1 MDKEPLFFLCLCFI
15 LGIILQDFFFFTESH
30 LAVFLISSF
39 LFFLF
44 LFFSKNFLLYTI
56 RPIILG
62 VLFCAVGMFAHS
74 LHTISPDLPKL
85 NGKETIVFKL
95 GKKLNSNIKN
105 RRYEIIAWK
114 GKSMYRSILSV
125 PKSEAELDFAKYY
138 KAEIF
143 INPLEKPYS
152 DFQFDYAKYLS
163 RKGIYFQS
171 YLPGTL
177 YQNER
182 IDLSAFEKIRQKRLL
197 LLKKI
202 DQSGLSPRS
211 REFIKGIIL
220 ADRTEMDRAMVSD
233 FRNSGTMHLLAISG
247 THMAIIFGFI
257 LVFLNFL
264 LPASYRKIKIVA
276 ALLLIWS
283 FALFI
288 GFGNSVTRSCV
299 MITCYYIFVLLQRKT
314 SLLHSMALAAFIILI
329 ADSNQIFD
337 VGFQLSFAAVL
348 GIFWFN
354 QPLLQ
359 RMPRPKNKI
368 QNLLYNIFSISL
380 SAQLATMPL
389 VIYYFHQYSLLS
401 ILANLII
408 IPFAEIIIIFSLCM
422 VISIAFSIHSAW
434 LNMAFDWFISQ
445 TLKTVH
451 VFGNVNFAL
460 YKMIPMTLLEVFMLV
475 IVLYWIRFFIIKIN
489 IKNTGRL
496 VFFSLIFITLRFLLN
511 YQAANFNEVLEHR
524 LFKEKVI
531 SVKTGKQ
538 VIFYGNEKTDKERLT
553 SYIIEPYLTSRRTK
567 SFQLKL
573 VRLP

>member
-1 MDKEPLFFLCLCFI
+1 MDKEPIFILCLFFI
-15 LGIILQDFFFFTESH
+15 LGILLQDLFFFKESL
-30 LAVFLISSF
+30 LAVFLICSF
-39 LFFLF
+39 LLF
-44 LFFSKNFLLYTI
+44 YILFVYKKFLLFSI

-74 LHTISPDLPKL
+74 LHTISPNLPKL

-95 GKKLNSNIKN
+95 GKKLNSNVKN
-105 RRYEIIAWK
+105 RRYEIVAWK
-114 GKSMYRSILSV
+114 DKSLFRSVISV
-125 PKSEAELDFAKYY
+125 PKNVAELDFSKYY
-138 KAEIF
+138 KAEIY
-143 INPLEKPYS
+143 INPLERPYS

-177 YQNER
+177 FQNGR
-182 IDLSAFEKIRQKRLL
+182 TDLTPFEKIRQKRLI

-202 DQSGLSPRS
+202 DQSGLSKRS

-220 ADRTEMDRAMVSD
+220 ADRTEMDRAMISD

-247 THMAIIFGFI
+247 THMAVIFGFI
-257 LVFLNFL
+257 LIFLNFL
-264 LPASYRKIKIVA
+264 LPASYKKIKIVT
-276 ALLLIWS
+276 ALILIWS
-283 FALFI
+283 FAIFI
-288 GFGNSVTRSCV
+288 GFGNSVTRSCI
-299 MITCYYIFVLLQRKT
+299 MITCYYIYVLLQRKT

-337 VGFQLSFAAVL
+337 VGFQLSFSAVL

-354 QPLLQ
+354 QPILQ

-368 QNLLYNIFSISL
+368 QNLSYNIFSISI

-422 VISIAFSIHSAW
+422 VILIAFSLNLAW

-445 TLKTVH
+445 TLKLVH

-460 YKMIPMTLLEVFMLV
+460 YKMIPLTLLEVFV
-475 IVLYWIRFFIIKIN
+475 ILIILYWMRFFIIKVN

-496 VFFSLIFITLRFLLN
+496 VFFSLIFIVLRFFLN
-511 YQAANFNEVLEHR
+511 YQAANFNEVLEHQ
-524 LFKEKVI
+524 LFKEKII
-531 SVKTGKQ
+531 SVKTGKH
-538 VIFYGNEKTDKERLT
+538 VIFYGNKNADRERLT
-553 SYIIEPYLTSRRTK
+553 SYIIEPYLTSRRTTT
-567 SFQLKL
+567 FQLKL
-573 VRLP
+573 VNMP